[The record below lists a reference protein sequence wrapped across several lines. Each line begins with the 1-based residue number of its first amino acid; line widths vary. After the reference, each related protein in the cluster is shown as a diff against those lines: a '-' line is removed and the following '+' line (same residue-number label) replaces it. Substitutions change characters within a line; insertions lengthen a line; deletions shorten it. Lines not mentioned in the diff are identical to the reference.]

1 VVLFL
6 NQLCSVL
13 AIQYPIIQGG
23 MGNISSSKLAAA
35 VSNAGGLGTIGCGT
49 MTPAEVEER
58 IVATKQLT
66 QKPFA
71 LNVPINVNPHTKELL
86 QLAITHKIPVVSL
99 SAGNPTLYI
108 EKLHAHHIRVIA
120 VVASV
125 KQAIKAE
132 QGGAD
137 VIVAEGFEAAG
148 INSNLEL
155 TTFTLIPQVVD
166 AVSVPVVAAGG
177 IGDGRGLAAAL
188 TLGASGVQMGTRF
201 IATEEMPVHP
211 TYKQRL
217 LDATDV
223 ETVILGRSIGQVRRV
238 LHSPYASSLLTD
250 EAKGITLADYQER
263 TSETFHIKGAIEG
276 LEQGGFMNSGQ
287 IAGIIQ
293 DLPTVATLIENMMED
308 AQNRLSRSLH
318 NNFKDSVRSVQ
329 L

>member
-1 VVLFL
+1 M

-13 AIQYPIIQGG
+13 AIQFPIIQGG
-23 MGNISSSKLAAA
+23 MGNISSPKLAAA

-58 IVATKQLT
+58 IVATKELT

-108 EKLHAHHIRVIA
+108 EKLHAHQIRVIA

-125 KQAIKAE
+125 KQALKAE

-137 VIVAEGFEAAG
+137 VIVAEGYEAAG

-166 AVSVPVVAAGG
+166 AVSIPVVAAGG
-177 IGDGRGLAAAL
+177 IGDGRGLAAAFM
-188 TLGASGVQMGTRF
+188 LGAAGVQMGTRF

-217 LDATDV
+217 LDATDA
-223 ETVILGRSIGQVRRV
+223 ETVILGRSVGQVRRV
-238 LHSPYASSLLTD
+238 LQSPYASSLLDD
-250 EAKGITLADYQER
+250 EAEGITLEDYQER
-263 TSETFHIKGAIEG
+263 TSEIFHIKGAIEG
-276 LEQGGFMNSGQ
+276 QEQAGFMNSGQ

-293 DLPTVATLIENMMED
+293 DLPTVATLIENMVEE
-308 AQNRLSRSLH
+308 AQNCLNRTLL

-329 L
+329 S

>member
-1 VVLFL
+1 M

-13 AIQYPIIQGG
+13 AIQFPIIQGG
-23 MGNISSSKLAAA
+23 MGNISSPELAAA

-108 EKLHAHHIRVIA
+108 EKLHAHQIRVIA

-125 KQAIKAE
+125 KQALKAE

-137 VIVAEGFEAAG
+137 VIVAEGYEAAG

-155 TTFTLIPQVVD
+155 TTLTLIPQVVD

-177 IGDGRGLAAAL
+177 IGDGRGLAAAFM
-188 TLGASGVQMGTRF
+188 LGAAGVQMGTRF

-238 LHSPYASSLLTD
+238 LQSPYASSLLAD
-250 EAKGITLADYQER
+250 EAEGITLVDYQER
-263 TSETFHIKGAIEG
+263 TSEIFHIKGAIEG
-276 LEQGGFMNSGQ
+276 QEQAGFMNSGQ

-293 DLPTVATLIENMMED
+293 DLPTVATLIEKMMEE
-308 AQNRLSRSLH
+308 AKNCLNRTLL

-329 L
+329 S

>member
-1 VVLFL
+1 L

-13 AIQYPIIQGG
+13 AIQFPIIQGG
-23 MGNISSSKLAAA
+23 MGNISSPELAAA

-108 EKLHAHHIRVIA
+108 EKLHAHQIRVIA

-125 KQAIKAE
+125 KQALKAE

-137 VIVAEGFEAAG
+137 VIVVEGYEAAG

-177 IGDGRGLAAAL
+177 IGDGRGLAAAFM
-188 TLGASGVQMGTRF
+188 LGAAGVQMGTRF
-201 IATEEMPVHP
+201 IATKEMPVHP

-217 LDATDV
+217 LDATDA
-223 ETVILGRSIGQVRRV
+223 ETVILGRSVGQVRRV
-238 LHSPYASSLLTD
+238 LQSPYASSLLAD
-250 EAKGITLADYQER
+250 EAEGITLVDYQER
-263 TSETFHIKGAIEG
+263 TSEIFHIKGAIEG
-276 LEQGGFMNSGQ
+276 QEQAGFMNSGQ

-293 DLPTVATLIENMMED
+293 DLPTVATLIENMMEE
-308 AQNRLSRSLH
+308 AQNCLNRTLL

-329 L
+329 S

>member
-1 VVLFL
+1 M

-13 AIQYPIIQGG
+13 AIKYPIIQGG
-23 MGNISSSKLAAA
+23 MGNISSPKLVAA

-49 MTPAEVEER
+49 MTPVEVEKR

-71 LNVPINVNPHTKELL
+71 LNVPINVSPYTKELL
-86 QLAITHKIPVVSL
+86 QLAITHKVPVVSL

-125 KQAIKAE
+125 KHAIKAE

-166 AVSVPVVAAGG
+166 AVSVPVVVAGG
-177 IGDGRGLAAAL
+177 VGDGRGLAASFM
-188 TLGASGVQMGTRF
+188 LGAAGVQMGTRF
-201 IATEEMPVHP
+201 IATQEMPVHP
-211 TYKQRL
+211 AYKQRL

-238 LHSPYASSLLTD
+238 LCSPYASSLLAD
-250 EAKGITLADYQER
+250 EANGIKLADYQER
-263 TSETFHIKGAIEG
+263 TSETYHIKGAIEG
-276 LEQGGFMNSGQ
+276 NEQGGFMNSGQ

-293 DLPTVATLIENMMED
+293 ELPTVATLIETMMDD
-308 AQNRLSRSLH
+308 AQQCLNRTLLNH
-318 NNFKDSVRSVQ
+318 FTDSVWGVQ
-329 L
+329 S

>member
-1 VVLFL
+1 M

-13 AIQYPIIQGG
+13 AIQFPIIQGG
-23 MGNISSSKLAAA
+23 MGNISSPELAAA

-66 QKPFA
+66 KKPFA

-108 EKLHAHHIRVIA
+108 EKLHAHQIRVIA

-125 KQAIKAE
+125 KQALKAA

-137 VIVAEGFEAAG
+137 VIVAEGYEAAG

-177 IGDGRGLAAAL
+177 IGDGRGLAAAFM
-188 TLGASGVQMGTRF
+188 LGAAGVQMGTRF

-217 LDATDV
+217 LDATDA
-223 ETVILGRSIGQVRRV
+223 ETVILGRSVGQVRRV
-238 LHSPYASSLLTD
+238 LQSPYASSLLAD
-250 EAKGITLADYQER
+250 EAEGITLVDYQER
-263 TSETFHIKGAIEG
+263 TSEIFHIKGAIEG
-276 LEQGGFMNSGQ
+276 QEQAGFMNSGQ

-293 DLPTVATLIENMMED
+293 DLPTVATLIEKMMEE
-308 AQNRLSRSLH
+308 AQNCLNRTLL

-329 L
+329 S

>member
-1 VVLFL
+1 M
-6 NQLCSVL
+6 NQLYSVL
-13 AIQYPIIQGG
+13 AIQFPIIQGG
-23 MGNISSSKLAAA
+23 MGNISSPELAAA

-108 EKLHAHHIRVIA
+108 EKLHAHQIRVIA

-125 KQAIKAE
+125 KQALKAE

-137 VIVAEGFEAAG
+137 VIVVEGYEAAG

-177 IGDGRGLAAAL
+177 IGDGRGLAAAFM
-188 TLGASGVQMGTRF
+188 LGAAGVQMGTRF
-201 IATEEMPVHP
+201 IATKEMPVHP

-223 ETVILGRSIGQVRRV
+223 ETVILGRSVGQVRRV
-238 LHSPYASSLLTD
+238 LQSPYASSLLAD
-250 EAKGITLADYQER
+250 EAEGITLVDYQER
-263 TSETFHIKGAIEG
+263 TSEIFHIKGAIEG
-276 LEQGGFMNSGQ
+276 QEQAGFMNSGQ

-293 DLPTVATLIENMMED
+293 DLPTVATLIENMMEE
-308 AQNRLSRSLH
+308 AQNCLNRTLL

-329 L
+329 S